1 MTEKKTEKPIEKYE
15 KSELILAI
23 KKLPAQVKELGAIK
37 NQEDLARCENALEV
51 IARMRKAILGM
62 LDPIRD
68 QQYKAYKL
76 TLDTIR
82 DIKIPLD
89 SGEKQAKLLMAT
101 WVTMQKQ
108 KQKAEMEKK
117 LEVAKEKVMEETA
130 EAEDTGDEEVIEEQ
144 KIKAVADLELA
155 KMPPVLDPGSRT
167 TFTRKTY
174 DYTIENIDEI
184 PTKAEL
190 PDGKEVYLTR
200 KLPHMAGL
208 RVYVDA
214 WGDKKPVPGLKIY
227 EKVDIIRKRSGS
239 REKQEPET
247 L

>member
-1 MTEKKTEKPIEKYE
+1 M
-15 KSELILAI
+15 ILAI
-23 KKLPAQVKELGAIK
+23 KKLPAQIKELGAIK
-37 NQEDLARCENALEV
+37 NQEDLTRCENGLEV

-76 TLDTIR
+76 TLVTIK
-82 DIKIPLD
+82 DIKEPLD
-89 SGEKQAKLLMAT
+89 AGQKQVKFLIGA
-101 WVTMQKQ
+101 WVKIQEQ
-108 KQKAEMEKK
+108 KQKAEMEEK
-117 LEVAKEKVMEETA
+117 LEVAKEKVIEETA
-130 EAEDTGDEEVIEEQ
+130 EVEETGDKAAIKEQ
-144 KIKAVADLELA
+144 EIKAAADLELA

-167 TFTRKTY
+167 TFARKTY
-174 DYTIENIDEI
+174 DYTIENIDKI
-184 PTKAEL
+184 PSKAEL

-239 REKQEPET
+239 REKQGPET